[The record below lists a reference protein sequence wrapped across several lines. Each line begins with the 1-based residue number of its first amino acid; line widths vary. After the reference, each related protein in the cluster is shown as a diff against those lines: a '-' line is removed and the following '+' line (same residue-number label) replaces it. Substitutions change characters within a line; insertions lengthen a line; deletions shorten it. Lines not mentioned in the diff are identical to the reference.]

1 MTLQKKTM
9 KIKSI
14 IFLFLVSFFTYTNSQ
29 EINIDIKKSEI
40 FKDKKK
46 HTNLLFSESDGNG
59 GLIVVRNVNTRFRSH
74 SKEYLIEQYDVNLNK
89 TNSYILDNKDKG
101 VLRGMFIKGR
111 TIHLIQFVGDFR
123 DKHVKVS
130 VLSSV
135 INNLNFSKKEL
146 FIIKHKEYITLF
158 GYNKIDK
165 DFGGEVTFS
174 VDKKFMVF
182 SFDMKNKKQETH
194 LFKVFNDDLQEV
206 YETTFVSDIKDRL
219 FEYDNV
225 DLSDVD
231 GSIFLLGKVF
241 ENNSTRTKKK
251 GKTNYHYELYKLN
264 NGIKK
269 QINFKEENLFVNS
282 LHVLHTEN
290 NLNLVGF
297 YGERSDYRI
306 KGVCRYNLNPIELTI
321 TNKSFAPFND
331 RFFEDKYKSKAKTKR
346 KRKEITNIDYRGVFL
361 DEQDNIIINAEEFY
375 ITSYYVS
382 NGNGGG
388 HWRTIYHYDDIIS
401 VKIDK
406 KGDLIW
412 ARNINKSQTSVLNSS
427 YTSTIANN
435 EVYFYL
441 NTSDKIKKLSNERIG
456 FKQTSRKR
464 SNLYVIKIAENG
476 EFTYKKLID
485 DKDSKVWYSV
495 NNGIISEDL
504 KAVIFQG
511 KKGKNKQIIKLT
523 IQ

>member
-1 MTLQKKTM
+1 M

-14 IFLFLVSFFTYTNSQ
+14 IFLFLISLFSYSQ

-46 HTNLLFSESDGNG
+46 HTNLLFSESDGEG
-59 GLIVVRNVNTRFRSH
+59 GLIVVRGINMDYKSY
-74 SKEYLIEQYDVNLNK
+74 SKKYLIEIFDSNLNK
-89 TNSYILDNKDKG
+89 ISSFVLENRDRGILKGILIKNGTINLIQLINSIKREKG
-101 VLRGMFIKGR
+101 VE
-111 TIHLIQFVGDFR
+111 
-123 DKHVKVS
+123 VS
-130 VLSSV
+130 ILSSP
-135 INNLNFSKKEL
+135 INILNFSKKVL
-146 FIIKHKEYITLF
+146 FNIDYKEYSTLF
-158 GYNKIDK
+158 GHHQISKS
-165 DFGGEVTFS
+165 FSGEVTFS
-174 VDKKFMVF
+174 SNKKFLVF
-182 SFDMKNKKQETH
+182 DFDMKNKKEETH
-194 LFKVFNDDLQEV
+194 LLKVFNDDFKEL
-206 YETTFVSDIKDRL
+206 YNTTFVSDIKDRF
-219 FEYDNV
+219 FEYENI
-225 DLSDVD
+225 DLSEVD

-241 ENNSTRTKKK
+241 ENNSKKTKKK

-264 NGIKK
+264 DGAKK

-331 RFFEDKYKSKAKTKR
+331 HFFEDKYKSKAKTKR

-406 KGDLIW
+406 KGDLVW
-412 ARNINKSQTSVLNSS
+412 ARNINKTQTNTLNAS

-456 FKQTSRKR
+456 FKQTSTKR

-476 EFTYKKLID
+476 DFTYKKLID

-495 NNGIISEDL
+495 NNGIVSEDL